1 MRNREFLAWCIV
13 SLLFGFTIT
22 SIYTSIKKKDGM
34 RKYETQHFKDSL
46 EIEYYKKQLE
56 LYPFDHSKIPTDG
69 K

>member
-1 MRNREFLAWCIV
+1 MRNSEFLAWCIV

-22 SIYTSIKKKDGM
+22 SIYTSVKKKIDI

-56 LYPFDHSKIPTDG
+56 LYPFDHSKISTDG

>member
-1 MRNREFLAWCIV
+1 MRNSEFLAWCIV

-22 SIYTSIKKKDGM
+22 SIYTSIKKKTDI
-34 RKYETQHFKDSL
+34 RKYEMQHFKDSL